1 MNKIARFK
9 QYSQNEE
16 LFHGQP
22 GGRGETGSDL
32 LDNVFTWLGDKFGLE
47 VDILTT
53 YLNSLVK
60 DEVITEEESNQISKH
75 LLTRVG
81 GKNRDQIKK
90 MVDELS
96 KQKVA

>member
-1 MNKIARFK
+1 MNKIDRFK

-22 GGRGETGSDL
+22 GGSGETGSDL

-47 VDILTT
+47 VDILAT
-53 YLNSLVK
+53 YLNSLVDK
-60 DEVITEEESNQISKH
+60 VITEEESNQISKY

-90 MVDELS
+90 MVDEEIS
-96 KQKVA
+96 KMKG